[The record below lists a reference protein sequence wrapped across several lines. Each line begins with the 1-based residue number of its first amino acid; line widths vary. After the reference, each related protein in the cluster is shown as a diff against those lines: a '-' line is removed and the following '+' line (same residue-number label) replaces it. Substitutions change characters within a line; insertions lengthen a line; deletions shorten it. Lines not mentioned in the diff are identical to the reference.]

1 MWAGEVRSVHEA
13 FLWPLIDGST
23 GEIKTRV
30 AVGSGCSGPLRLD
43 RTPET
48 HSYPFAWVV
57 FHKSPREVSKS
68 THRPSVG

>member
-30 AVGSGCSGPLRLD
+30 AVGSGCSGPLDKIGRSRVDRGNFRSWSLILD
-43 RTPET
+43 
-48 HSYPFAWVV
+48 
-57 FHKSPREVSKS
+57 PRAADAY
-68 THRPSVG
+68 RFP

>member
-30 AVGSGCSGPLRLD
+30 AVGSGCSGPLDKIGQSRVDWGNFRSWSLILD
-43 RTPET
+43 
-48 HSYPFAWVV
+48 
-57 FHKSPREVSKS
+57 PRVAEAY
-68 THRPSVG
+68 RFP